1 MQTFDEFV
9 HSNMD
14 KYMSCRMP
22 FLLLDVFSL
31 LYWQLC
37 QLLCFFPLVC
47 RLDQHQKQ
55 DLQVLLLLVSDGSSL
70 GFINRFC
77 RLLLLSDWFAA
88 CDWHDLHSFH
98 LQHASDVS
106 LFWQFSKLVQ
116 YYYCAVALSNFYRVL
131 QYFKSVD
138 GHPPSWSNLL
148 LQLNIVFF
156 LFYRFHQK
164 QNSPVASQLTPA
176 IQSVSTF
183 ASKLAAHIL
192 RPMKSLL
199 NSRWTDSWPGPSVK
213 VSYHVWWWIREKE
226 R

>member
-31 LYWQLC
+31 LYWQC
-37 QLLCFFPLVC
+37 GQLFFFFFPLVC
-47 RLDQHQKQ
+47 RLDQHQQQ
-55 DLQVLLLLVSDGSSL
+55 DLQVLLLLLSDGSSL

-77 RLLLLSDWFAA
+77 RLLLLFDWFAA
-88 CDWHDLHSFH
+88 YDWHDLHSFH
-98 LQHASDVS
+98 LQHAPDVS

-116 YYYCAVALSNFYRVL
+116 YYYCAVALSNFCRVL

-156 LFYRFHQK
+156 FFYRFHQK
-164 QNSPVASQLTPA
+164 QKSPLPLNWRPRFNGDRLPPRNWQP
-176 IQSVSTF
+176 TF
-183 ASKLAAHIL
+183 CGLWNPCWIPVNWL
-192 RPMKSLL
+192 MT
-199 NSRWTDSWPGPSVK
+199 WT
-213 VSYHVWWWIREKE
+213 
-226 R
+226 